1 MAVLKQAE
9 DCPRFRHCADGT
21 ASVAPAFCNWRDETG
36 GPNTA
41 ARLPRQRP
49 GSESG
54 NPAIARQSRTS
65 DPGDFGQP
73 GGIISSSIDGG
84 NRGNYRTKRARDIA
98 EAHIGDIPAIQ
109 LFRRTPRVQVKG
121 MRKA

>member
-9 DCPRFRHCADGT
+9 ACPRFRTCADGT
-21 ASVAPAFCNWRDETG
+21 ASVAPPFCNWRAATG

-49 GSESG
+49 ASESS
-54 NPAIARQSRTS
+54 NPAIALQSRTS

-84 NRGNYRTKRARDIA
+84 NRRNYRTKRARDIA
-98 EAHIGDIPAIQ
+98 EAHTGDIPVIQ
-109 LFRRTPRVQVKG
+109 LSVASLVCK
-121 MRKA
+121 